1 MKWRKAIQLPLYII
15 GSMWMIHIGQVIMGV
30 RFIGLGVYPRK
41 LEGAIGI
48 LSAPFIHGSFQH
60 LISNSVPLFFLI
72 TLLFLAYRRSS
83 WIALTL
89 IYIGTGIGMWLF
101 VRPSFHIG
109 ASGVVY
115 GLVSFMFWT
124 GVFRKNIR
132 SIAIS
137 LAILFLYSGYIWG
150 IFPGESGVSW
160 DGHLIGAIVGI
171 MVAYLLRGQVEE
183 SEQIEEEQ
191 YTYLRDEAPKRKY
204 FDSDL
209 FD

>member
-15 GSMWMIHIGQVIMGV
+15 GSMWLMHIAQVILGV

-83 WIALTL
+83 WVALIL
-89 IYIGTGIGMWLF
+89 IYVGTGIGMWVF

-150 IFPGESGVSW
+150 IFPGEPGVSW

-171 MVAYLLRGQVEE
+171 IVAYLLRGQVEE
-183 SEQIEEEQ
+183 SEELEEEQ

>member
-1 MKWRKAIQLPLYII
+1 MKWRKGIQLPLYII
-15 GSMWMIHIGQVIMGV
+15 GSMWMIHIAQVIMGV

-150 IFPGESGVSW
+150 IFPGEPGVSW

>member
-1 MKWRKAIQLPLYII
+1 MKWCKGIQLPLYII
-15 GSMWMIHIGQVIMGV
+15 GSMWMIHIAQVIMGV

-150 IFPGESGVSW
+150 IFPGEPGVSW

>member
-1 MKWRKAIQLPLYII
+1 MKWSSALRFPLYLIAILWII
-15 GSMWMIHIGQVIMGV
+15 HLAQVLMGV

-41 LEGAIGI
+41 LDGAIGI
-48 LSAPFIHGSFQH
+48 LTAPLIHGSFQH
-60 LISNSVPLFFLI
+60 LLSNSIPLFFLI
-72 TLLFLAYRRSS
+72 TLLFIAYKKSS
-83 WIALTL
+83 WMALIL
-89 IYIGTGIGMWLF
+89 IYLGTGLGMWLF

-124 GVFRKNIR
+124 GIFRRNIR

-150 IFPGESGVSW
+150 IFPGEPGVSW
-160 DGHLIGAIVGI
+160 DGHLVGAITGI
-171 MVAYLLRGQVEE
+171 IVAYILRGQMEE
-183 SEQIEEEQ
+183 SNKDEEQ
-191 YTYLRDEAPKRKY
+191 YTYLQEEAPKRRF
-204 FDSDL
+204 FDQDI

>member
-1 MKWRKAIQLPLYII
+1 
-15 GSMWMIHIGQVIMGV
+15 
-30 RFIGLGVYPRK
+30 
-41 LEGAIGI
+41 
-48 LSAPFIHGSFQH
+48 
-60 LISNSVPLFFLI
+60 
-72 TLLFLAYRRSS
+72 
-83 WIALTL
+83 
-89 IYIGTGIGMWLF
+89 
-101 VRPSFHIG
+101 
-109 ASGVVY
+109 
-115 GLVSFMFWT
+115 MFWT

-150 IFPGESGVSW
+150 IFPGEPGVSW

>member
-15 GSMWMIHIGQVIMGV
+15 GSMWMIHIAQVIMGV

-150 IFPGESGVSW
+150 IFPGEPGVSW